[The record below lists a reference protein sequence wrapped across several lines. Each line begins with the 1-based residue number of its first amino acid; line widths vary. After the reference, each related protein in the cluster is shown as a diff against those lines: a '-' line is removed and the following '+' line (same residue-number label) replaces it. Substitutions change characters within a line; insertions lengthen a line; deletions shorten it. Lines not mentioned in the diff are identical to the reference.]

1 MKLGLTIERDGAVVA
16 TLELGQ
22 GEHGIGRTPD
32 NAVILP
38 DTAVSSR
45 HAVLRVGEKSADLTD
60 LESLNGIFLDGRKIG
75 KIHIVRPVE
84 VDICGYRLRLAP
96 RSDRRFQLPS
106 MPALDLR
113 LTILAVTAVVA
124 LAGLLAVWLPGRQAM
139 SEERLAEGLR
149 RGALL
154 VRFLAEQNVLP
165 LRGKLLD
172 QVRVTPVS
180 AEDGVRRALVADPYG
195 KILAP
200 PKDLGKSLDSPEALR
215 AAKEPGI
222 SLWTDA
228 SGETFVAAPIR
239 DDAGVLGLALIAYDP
254 ARAVPPAGAS
264 SGLVLG
270 LVCATLVWFV
280 AALGL
285 IRMTLGPIRRLAED
299 IGVALKT
306 GAGGLTF
313 VPPSG
318 EYAELKRAAE
328 RLLVLV
334 PAAESTDAALRS
346 GRSGRPGPEQTSA
359 ADGAERVAP
368 SECPPAPPQDERT
381 GEPDMPG
388 QPASPAAASGE
399 DWCLLELESF
409 QLTGWS
415 PAFAAHLAVPDLAPP
430 VHLLTALADPALL
443 AAVAG
448 AVDDPSPEAVR
459 PVEGRPVQARK
470 TPGPNPGTVRV
481 RITEAT

>member
-1 MKLGLTIERDGAVVA
+1 MKLGLTIERDGAAVA

-32 NAVILP
+32 NAVVLP
-38 DTAVSSR
+38 DPAVSSR
-45 HAVLRVGEKSADLTD
+45 HAVLRVGEKSADLKD
-60 LESLNGIFLDGRKIG
+60 MESLNGIFLDGRKVG
-75 KIHIVRPVE
+75 KITIVRPVE
-84 VDICGYRLRLAP
+84 VDICGYRLRLTP
-96 RSDRRFQLPS
+96 RSDRRFQLPA
-106 MPALDLR
+106 MPALNLR
-113 LTILAVTAVVA
+113 LAILAATAVVA
-124 LAGLLAVWLPGRQAM
+124 LAGLLAVWLPGRQAI

-154 VRFLAEQNVLP
+154 ARFLAEQNVLP
-165 LRGKLLD
+165 LRAKLLD
-172 QVRVTPVS
+172 HVRVTPVS
-180 AEDGVRRALVADPYG
+180 AENGVRQALVADPYG

-200 PKDLGKSLDSPEALR
+200 PKDMGKSLDSPEALR

-222 SLWTDA
+222 SLWTSA

-239 DDAGVLGLALIAYDP
+239 DDAGVLGVALISYDP
-254 ARAVPPAGAS
+254 ARAVPPAGVS
-264 SGLVLG
+264 SGVVLG
-270 LVCATLVWFV
+270 VVCAALVWV
-280 AALGL
+280 VVALGL
-285 IRMTLGPIRRLAED
+285 IRMTLGPVRRLAED

-334 PAAESTDAALRS
+334 PAAESADAASRS
-346 GRSGRPGPEQTSA
+346 GKSGRPGPQQTPA
-359 ADGAERVAP
+359 AVGAERAAP
-368 SECPPAPPQDERT
+368 LECPPAGSRAERT
-381 GEPDMPG
+381 GGIELPVQAEAPV
-388 QPASPAAASGE
+388 AASGE

-409 QLTGWS
+409 QMTGWS

-459 PVEGRPVQARK
+459 PVEGRQVQARK
-470 TPGPNPGTVRV
+470 TPGSNPGTVRV
-481 RITEAT
+481 LITEAT